1 MANVPI
7 TFGCGLYDRLVPL
20 YAGEVQPE
28 GIDLT
33 FVPIDVPSEVFGRM
47 LDGEFHAGEMSSSDY
62 LRRTSA
68 GNCPFVAIPVFPSR
82 VFRHSMICVNRHAG
96 IEGPKDLEGKRVG
109 VPHFPMTAALWIRG
123 LLQREY
129 GVDISSIRW
138 MQDAPFRPVGD
149 GAAMAQALEKT
160 FTIAGNDTG
169 KPLDVL
175 LDEGTID
182 AFIGADIPEPMR
194 ASPHVRRLFPDFKQR
209 EQDYYRRTKIFP
221 IMHTVVIRR
230 DVYERHPFVARSLYE
245 ALDRSRAL
253 ARQKMRYMGTLRY
266 MLPWMIAE
274 IEELDAL
281 FEGDPFAYGL
291 EPNRK
296 TLETALGYL
305 QDQSLLLGPVS
316 LDEAFV
322 PVEGVAAESR

>member
-1 MANVPI
+1 MPSLPI

-20 YAGEVQPE
+20 YAGDVQPD

-33 FVPIDVPSEVFGRM
+33 FVAIDTPSEVFGRM
-47 LDGEFHAGEMSSSDY
+47 LDGEFQAGEMSSSDY
-62 LRRTSA
+62 LRRTSS
-68 GNCPFVAIPVFPSR
+68 GDCPFVAIPVFPSR
-82 VFRHSMICVNRHAG
+82 VFRHSMICVNRNAG
-96 IEGPKDLEGKRVG
+96 ISAPKDLEGKRIG

-129 GVDISSIRW
+129 GVDLSTIRW
-138 MQDAPFRPVGD
+138 MQDSPFRPIGD
-149 GAAMAQALEKT
+149 GAAMAQALQAK
-160 FTIAGNDTG
+160 FTIEANETG
-169 KPLDVL
+169 KSLEVL

-194 ASPHVRRLFPDFKQR
+194 ASPNVRRLFPDFKR
-209 EQDYYRRTKIFP
+209 LEQEYYRRTKIFP

-230 DVYERHPFVARSLYE
+230 DVYEKNHFVAQSLYD
-245 ALDRSRAL
+245 ALDRSRAI
-253 ARQKMRYMGTLRY
+253 ARRKMRYMGTLRY

-281 FEGDPFAYGL
+281 FDGDPFVYGL
-291 EPNRK
+291 ERNRP

-305 QDQSLLLGPVS
+305 QDQALLLGPVA
-316 LDEAFV
+316 LDAAFV
-322 PVEGVAAESR
+322 PVGA